1 MSWLVRLLFG
11 LLSFWYKILPRSIHL
26 TIHDVVSNFLSW
38 IPIKV
43 IERNLRVINRLIV
56 KQGNSPLNFREIRRK
71 FWFYTLKNTMDYML
85 FLFDENRELE
95 DLVVWKSGED
105 ILQKAYDRGKGVIGI
120 CLHIGNWELGGR
132 VLTEKNFKLSSLV
145 FEQLNPALE
154 HLISKT
160 RKNFNIE
167 LLHQRKGLRTAVKNL
182 QAGHI
187 VTVLCDQDG
196 TRAGHFV
203 NFFDLPL
210 SFPRVFELFFNKT
223 DASLVPLIILHS
235 NSGYELHALP
245 EWQVDRKNLETWLPI
260 FYEELSRH
268 LEHWIVKC
276 PEQWLLVYDRF
287 KLRHQKKWQEEGR
300 FEEIK
305 IQYENIWR
313 GML

>member
-145 FEQLNPALE
+145 FEQLNPFT
-154 HLISKT
+154 I
-160 RKNFNIE
+160 
-167 LLHQRKGLRTAVKNL
+167 
-182 QAGHI
+182 I
-187 VTVLCDQDG
+187 VV
-196 TRAGHFV
+196 
-203 NFFDLPL
+203 
-210 SFPRVFELFFNKT
+210 
-223 DASLVPLIILHS
+223 
-235 NSGYELHALP
+235 
-245 EWQVDRKNLETWLPI
+245 
-260 FYEELSRH
+260 
-268 LEHWIVKC
+268 
-276 PEQWLLVYDRF
+276 
-287 KLRHQKKWQEEGR
+287 
-300 FEEIK
+300 
-305 IQYENIWR
+305 
-313 GML
+313 